1 MRLLLL
7 GQQLKSLPIDFFENF
22 LLVRKF
28 IFQPEHRFFLALQ
41 RALGF
46 CPLPPQLLEGL
57 PNLSDFDFRLLH
69 LFFKLLLDGTF
80 LRIEERTSSMRLCVS
95 ALRASIAV
103 LSAAAPRETAFE
115 EFPALRITVFS
126 AVFLGVFLE
135 TCFCA
140 VRVFAACFPAD
151 TDRLCGSGAAETD
164 WKVKAAKARRIA
176 VAADKRILISK
187 FYLPALP

>member
-80 LRIEERTSSMRLCVS
+80 LRNRRTHFFNA
-95 ALRASIAV
+95 ALR
-103 LSAAAPRETAFE
+103 FG
-115 EFPALRITVFS
+115 S

>member
-80 LRIEERTSSMRLCVS
+80 LRNRRTHFFNA
-95 ALRASIAV
+95 ALRFG
-103 LSAAAPRETAFE
+103 SARFYRCLIGRGTARNSF
-115 EFPALRITVFS
+115 
-126 AVFLGVFLE
+126 
-135 TCFCA
+135 
-140 VRVFAACFPAD
+140 
-151 TDRLCGSGAAETD
+151 
-164 WKVKAAKARRIA
+164 
-176 VAADKRILISK
+176 
-187 FYLPALP
+187 